1 MTPRPPLQQMSM
13 PMPIPVGHTPL
24 RYLVAG
30 GVAAASNYAAR
41 FVFSRWLP
49 FEAAVAAAAVVGTV
63 VAFVLMRRYVFGPGR
78 QPLHR
83 QGTAFLMVSV
93 ASAAQTLLVSSLLA
107 RWLLPALGLER
118 GVEAVAHA
126 VGMAVPAL
134 TSYFAHRWISF
145 R

>member
-1 MTPRPPLQQMSM
+1 MAHPPHPTPTPQ
-13 PMPIPVGHTPL
+13 GHTLL
-24 RYLVAG
+24 RYGVAG
-30 GVAAASNYAAR
+30 GVAAASNYGAR

-78 QPLHR
+78 EAVHW
-83 QGTAFLMVSV
+83 QGAAFAMVSA
-93 ASAAQTLLVSSLLA
+93 ASAAQTLVISSLLA

-118 GVEAVAHA
+118 GVEAIAHGA
-126 VGMAVPAL
+126 GLVVPAL
-134 TSYFAHRWISF
+134 TSYVAHRRITF